1 MRTGSW
7 PTYQFVAATL
17 DDAGYDPAGV
27 LESFPVLGERSFMSR
42 SYADVIYDHIH
53 PSPLEDSEVA
63 LSVSGLSRHP
73 LGTPSAQAFV
83 DVLRLAADLRKQTPL
98 DPTKVVDLT
107 LTSEDAASALPR
119 LPAQLLQSVGLI
131 LNKEGV
137 RGLRSWGI
145 TSMTGSWQ
153 ITFGREIKRYLDLTI
168 DRYLELVEQEVPSPA
183 AIVLPTPEALAS
195 RDQRMSDR
203 TPGVIVLYMNAQHA
217 IRELRKLR
225 EEADHPVTQ
234 CEGPRHNE
242 WRAKVRVVM
251 QRALGKDASVLRD
264 FQEIRYS
271 IGVYSGAPGED
282 ERDREYFADQ
292 VKTAVAYID
301 AAIYELELGLDPQ
314 ASISAP
320 QPQAP
325 VDELAIFLVHGH
337 DGEAK
342 HHVARVV
349 QQLTERQPVVLDEQA
364 NSGLTVIEKFELNSS
379 RAAFAIVLLT
389 PDDEGGPKG
398 DPMRPRARQNVVFE
412 LGYFFARLGRG
423 RVVALSKGD
432 VELPSDISGIIY
444 ISLDKDDWPQRLA
457 KEMRTVDGLNVD
469 LNRL

>member
-1 MRTGSW
+1 
-7 PTYQFVAATL
+7 
-17 DDAGYDPAGV
+17 
-27 LESFPVLGERSFMSR
+27 
-42 SYADVIYDHIH
+42 
-53 PSPLEDSEVA
+53 
-63 LSVSGLSRHP
+63 
-73 LGTPSAQAFV
+73 
-83 DVLRLAADLRKQTPL
+83 
-98 DPTKVVDLT
+98 
-107 LTSEDAASALPR
+107 
-119 LPAQLLQSVGLI
+119 
-131 LNKEGV
+131 
-137 RGLRSWGI
+137 
-145 TSMTGSWQ
+145 
-153 ITFGREIKRYLDLTI
+153 
-168 DRYLELVEQEVPSPA
+168 
-183 AIVLPTPEALAS
+183 
-195 RDQRMSDR
+195 
-203 TPGVIVLYMNAQHA
+203 
-217 IRELRKLR
+217 
-225 EEADHPVTQ
+225 
-234 CEGPRHNE
+234 
-242 WRAKVRVVM
+242 
-251 QRALGKDASVLRD
+251 
-264 FQEIRYS
+264 
-271 IGVYSGAPGED
+271 
-282 ERDREYFADQ
+282 